1 LRYETVTLADGTFEI
16 RRAETR
22 ELVVLDDVPLSG
34 LGKATAA
41 EYLYALDLADT
52 ARGVLG
58 KGRVRR
64 AVERALNRH
73 SDSPVR
79 NTADLVASVRWML
92 PDLVC
97 PHDILAVWVRRIA
110 AETDVLLHD

>member
-1 LRYETVTLADGTFEI
+1 VRYETATLADGTFEI

-22 ELVVLDDVPLSG
+22 EIVVLDDVPLSG
-34 LGKATAA
+34 LNKATAA

-58 KGRVRR
+58 KGRVRL
-64 AVERALNRH
+64 AVERAINRQA
-73 SDSPVR
+73 DGPVR
-79 NTADLVASVRWML
+79 NTGDLVASVRWML
-92 PDLVC
+92 PNLVC

-110 AETDVLLHD
+110 AESHILLQD